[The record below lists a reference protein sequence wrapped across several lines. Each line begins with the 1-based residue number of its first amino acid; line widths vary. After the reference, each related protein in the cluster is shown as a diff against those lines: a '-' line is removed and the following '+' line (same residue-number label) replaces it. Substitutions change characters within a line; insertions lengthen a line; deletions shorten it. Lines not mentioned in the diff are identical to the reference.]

1 MELVKKNEFPA
12 IANVITAI
20 LVSAGLTSTDIKDV
34 TKLIAG
40 IIDDIP
46 YGTNDIC
53 KEMNLTA
60 EDIHNTVDK
69 CLNHKLPTSDYQ
81 IGWLEMP
88 GWGFAKRST
97 EHKFWC

>member
-1 MELVKKNEFPA
+1 MELVKKNEFPT

-53 KEMNLTA
+53 KEMNLTS
-60 EDIHNTVDK
+60 DNIHCVIDE
-69 CLNHKLPTSDYQ
+69 CLNHKL
-81 IGWLEMP
+81 
-88 GWGFAKRST
+88 ST
-97 EHKFWC
+97 EYTGTVWINLSNGHFVKERSGVFGC